1 MQDVGLRIV
10 RIQRDPLASERMRT
24 GKYRINHELN
34 LEWVDIANQGPY
46 VLNLQERVLACVSKQ
61 GSRLEVLRSA
71 RILAHQAIPFNPGQT
86 VRIYTGEQPRTATYI
101 DDSERVHRVLWLVQ
115 RTYLWVPQGTEAR
128 LYFSRD
134 ALKQLQAPLARYPL
148 A

>member
-10 RIQRDPLASERMRT
+10 RVQRDPLAAERIRS

-34 LEWVDIANQGPY
+34 LEWIDIANHGPY
-46 VLNLQERVLACVSKQ
+46 VLNLQERVLACVSQQ
-61 GSRLEVLRSA
+61 GQRLEIVRSA
-71 RILAHQAIPFNPGQT
+71 RIRAHQAIPLNPGQK
-86 VRIYTGEQPRTATYI
+86 VRIYTGEQPRTPTYI
-101 DDSERVHRVLWLVQ
+101 DDQERVDRVLWLVQ

-134 ALKQLQAPLARYPL
+134 ALKHQQAPLARYTL